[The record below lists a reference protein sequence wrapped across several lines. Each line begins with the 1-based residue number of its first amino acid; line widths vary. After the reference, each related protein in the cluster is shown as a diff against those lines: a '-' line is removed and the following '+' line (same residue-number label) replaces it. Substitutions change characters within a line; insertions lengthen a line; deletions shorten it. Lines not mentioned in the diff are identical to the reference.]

1 MWGPKAKQRSS
12 GALSAGLKD
21 GRMKGGRTGISI
33 NPRHR
38 TLICNLTPVVDR
50 TFKWMHKERCSNDG
64 KSPTTSGSRVT
75 CVRSFLEASYA
86 SPHLAQ
92 G

>member
-1 MWGPKAKQRSS
+1 MWGPKAKERRS

-21 GRMKGGRTGISI
+21 GRMKGGRPGTSI

-50 TFKWMHKERCSNDG
+50 TFKYMHKEHCSKND
-64 KSPTTSGSRVT
+64 KSPIASGSRVT
-75 CVRSFLEASYA
+75 CALSFLEASYA
-86 SPHLAQ
+86 SSHLGQ